1 MFRWIG
7 TVIVCVAGA
16 LSAMNLFPYNFIVAS
31 TGSFLLGTQSFL
43 IKDWPIFAM
52 NVWFTAMTCIA
63 AINYI
68 Y

>member
-7 TVIVCVAGA
+7 TIIVCFAGL
-16 LSAMNLFPYNFIVAS
+16 LSAINLFPYNFIVAS
-31 TGSFLLGTQSFL
+31 IGSFLLGTQSYL
-43 IKDWPIFAM
+43 SKDWPIFTM

-63 AINYI
+63 AINYV